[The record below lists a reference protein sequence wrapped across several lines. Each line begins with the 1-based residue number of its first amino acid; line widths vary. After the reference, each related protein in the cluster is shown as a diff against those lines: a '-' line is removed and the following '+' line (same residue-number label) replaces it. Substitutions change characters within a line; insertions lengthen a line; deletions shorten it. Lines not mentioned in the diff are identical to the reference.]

1 MRYIGHILRNGRVVE
16 RSLRVNLRVRGRR
29 FNGEFQL
36 PKNTSIYL
44 GGYELRLQ
52 DGRSGKI
59 MINVIDGQTASFD
72 GDGVLK

>member
-1 MRYIGHILRNGRVVE
+1 
-16 RSLRVNLRVRGRR
+16 VRGRR